1 VPDRWIFDAPVQNL
15 RAGDRILKSP
25 EPFLHLETVVFV
37 RSSRNPNGA
46 PLPYAPVAVITT
58 ANADK
63 PMEEV
68 LPSGPTSGGAPVL
81 PWGTRV
87 TIERVPEPSD
97 VFHVSAL
104 EPVWP
109 GKRLT
114 VQVLSELEIQ
124 PGDHPNPFG
133 WPEGAAAGAIVSEL
147 LDQGQDAVIDAAP
160 REGEAIGVWWYVD
173 GHRIETPAEHSARD
187 AADLFADHTVRLR
200 PAGADAGETCASC
213 GRVISWLD
221 HLPPSKRGE
230 PVRCHAARKVS

>member
-15 RAGDRILKSP
+15 RASDRILKSP
-25 EPFLHLETVVFV
+25 EPQLYLETVVYV
-37 RSSRNPNGA
+37 RSSRSAGD
-46 PLPYAPVAVITT
+46 PLPYAPVSVITT
-58 ANADK
+58 GQLVDA
-63 PMEEV
+63 EEGDV
-68 LPSGPTSGGAPVL
+68 PEPTMLA
-81 PWGTRV
+81 WGTRV
-87 TIERVPEPSD
+87 TIERVPEPAD

-147 LDQGQDAVIDAAP
+147 LGEGQGAVIDAAP

-173 GHRIETPAEHSARD
+173 GHRVETPAEHSLRD